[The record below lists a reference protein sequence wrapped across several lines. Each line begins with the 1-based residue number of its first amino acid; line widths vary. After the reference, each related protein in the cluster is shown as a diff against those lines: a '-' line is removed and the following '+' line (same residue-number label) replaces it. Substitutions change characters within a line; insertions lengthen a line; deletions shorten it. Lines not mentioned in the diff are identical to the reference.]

1 MAMTTA
7 NQFLALSLIV
17 EREQQEL
24 EEEDEDDDQHDESA
38 IFGQPHK
45 TKVPH
50 LCPYS
55 LNLSNHFCFVH
66 FYCVNLCFLI
76 FIRSTQIF
84 SKSLVFSGLLGG
96 FAKGECFVGELGEF
110 QNNWVYCSPTRFL

>member
-1 MAMTTA
+1 MS
-7 NQFLALSLIV
+7 QKFLSLEEANNV
-17 EREQQEL
+17 E
-24 EEEDEDDDQHDESA
+24 EEEDEDDGQHDESA

-55 LNLSNHFCFVH
+55 LDLSNHFCFVH
-66 FYCVNLCFLI
+66 FYCVNCVSCF
-76 FIRSTQIF
+76 FIGSTQIF

-96 FAKGECFVGELGEF
+96 FAKGECFVG
-110 QNNWVYCSPTRFL
+110 